1 MLLFFRH
8 ENCAKHFHRY
18 TSGWRLSPM
27 STYYAHDI
35 VGCFDKILAFWTF
48 HMDFVQN
55 SKILKSKFVYF
66 CFSGMRT
73 ARNIFIATLAV
84 GDSALCLLTMPMTLL
99 GVLTKYWP
107 FGPSTWILCKI
118 VRTSP
123 AITVFFSS
131 YTMAIIAIDRHRFI
145 VHSTK
150 RQVCTSCHS

>member
-1 MLLFFRH
+1 MLGTSDALKMSHLSKQPSKPAYHIVDCRISDQRH
-8 ENCAKHFHRY
+8 A
-18 TSGWRLSPM
+18 
-27 STYYAHDI
+27 
-35 VGCFDKILAFWTF
+35 
-48 HMDFVQN
+48 
-55 SKILKSKFVYF
+55 SKFVYF